1 MLLPGGCNE
10 PHGVGAQSSCCE
22 QRPTQ
27 AVLAQLC
34 CSTSVCPV
42 PLILPLAQQVCT
54 CSPSRQWQ
62 CQLAPHCYLKRA
74 FAAEVR
80 LTLELLLCLA
90 QIGTACVTRGN
101 DNRLALGRLG
111 ALVEQIEA
119 LVRSG
124 RQVILVT
131 SGRRLAP
138 CALWLKHT

>member
-1 MLLPGGCNE
+1 MLLPGACNE

-22 QRPTQ
+22 QSPTQ
-27 AVLAQLC
+27 AALAQLC
-34 CSTSVCPV
+34 CTFALCPV
-42 PLILPLAQQVCT
+42 PLILPLLGRVCT
-54 CSPSRQWQ
+54 CFPSRQWQ
-62 CQLAPHCYLKRA
+62 WQLAPHCYLERA
-74 FAAEVR
+74 SAAEVM
-80 LTLELLLCLA
+80 LTLVLLLYLA

-138 CALWLKHT
+138 VHRG